1 MASGLFYSQR
11 EMTGMAIGKG
21 SKPTAADFGKK
32 PVPGVVKPNKGET
45 AKGPK
50 APKPRAMFA

>member
-45 AKGPK
+45 VTGPK
-50 APKPRAMFA
+50 APRAMFA